1 MDAATAERSRPV
13 WECEKFFHRQNEVL
27 HFISIDINSKTQK
40 LLDL

>member
-1 MDAATAERSRPV
+1 MRPRLNV
-13 WECEKFFHRQNEVL
+13 HGRCENGKKNFHRQNEVL